1 MSEPIKLE
9 YFLEALA
16 RIPRIQEEIATRKV
30 ETVQNLFDSGEL
42 EDFVKNESDSGDVI
56 GGSGGPEHGFDI
68 EIRSFGPLYWIHAN
82 EFDDI
87 GYFASEEDAHQF
99 ASEEYG
105 PYIDALDEDED

>member
-1 MSEPIKLE
+1 MSKPINFE

-16 RIPRIQEEIATRKV
+16 RNQRVQEEIATRKG
-30 ETVQNLFDSGEL
+30 ETLRNLFDSGEL
-42 EDFVKNESDSGDVI
+42 EDFVKNESDSEDAI

-87 GYFASEEDAHQF
+87 GYFASEKEAHEF
-99 ASEEYG
+99 AIEEYG
-105 PYIDALDEDED
+105 PYIDTLDEDED